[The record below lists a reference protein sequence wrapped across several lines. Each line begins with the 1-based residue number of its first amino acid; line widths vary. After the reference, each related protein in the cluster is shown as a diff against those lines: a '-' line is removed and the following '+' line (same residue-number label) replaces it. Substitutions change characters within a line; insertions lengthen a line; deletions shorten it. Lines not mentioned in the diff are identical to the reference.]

1 MTIFKP
7 GHLAGLALLGIAWA
21 ALSTAAPADAPAI
34 DAPATAVRSE
44 MKSALFRMMDVD
56 SDGIVTKA
64 EFDARSAGL
73 VKELAGRDPDLAK
86 RFLLLTPDEQKL
98 RFDQRF
104 ASIDADRDGR
114 IDDREWTSA
123 PPSPLLPG

>member
-1 MTIFKP
+1 MSIIKP
-7 GHLAGLALLGIAWA
+7 GHVAGLALLGIAWA
-21 ALSTAAPADAPAI
+21 ALSTAAPADAPA
-34 DAPATAVRSE
+34 AVRSE

-64 EFDARSAGL
+64 EFDARSTGL
-73 VKELAGRDPDLAK
+73 VKELAGRDPDLAE

-104 ASIDADRDGR
+104 ASIDANRDGR
-114 IDDREWTSA
+114 IDDREWASA
-123 PPSPLLPG
+123 RPSPLLPG

>member
-1 MTIFKP
+1 MTIFKR
-7 GHLAGLALLGIAWA
+7 GHVAGLALLGIAWVA
-21 ALSTAAPADAPAI
+21 LSTVALSTAAPA

-56 SDGIVTKA
+56 GDGIVTKA
-64 EFDARSAGL
+64 EFDARSTGL
-73 VKELAGRDPDLAK
+73 VKELAGRDADLAE
-86 RFLLLTPDEQKL
+86 RFLLLAPDEQKL

-104 ASIDADRDGR
+104 ASIDANRDGR